1 MIKVEDLYY
10 EIADGLD
17 FSGEI
22 TSIDVKYDIENKP
35 ECITIRSSCPNYPE
49 IEFYQITVPN
59 NYKEIQPNTNS
70 TNDNLRE
77 LARYEMLT
85 DAKLTE

>member
-1 MIKVEDLYY
+1 MIKVENLYY
-10 EIADGLD
+10 EIGDGLD

-22 TSIDVKYDIENKP
+22 TSIEVKYDTQNIP
-35 ECITIRSSCPNYPE
+35 ECITLRASCPNYPE
-49 IEFYQITVPN
+49 TEYYQITVPN
-59 NYKEIQPNTNS
+59 NYKDIKPHTNT
-70 TNDNLRE
+70 TNDDLRE